1 MSEMEQ
7 YNGQVVFEGIIE
19 CAKRCLEE
27 GVPVGLGTDT
37 GCPYITQYDM
47 WRELNYFHKFCGV
60 SYAFALYTATKLNA
74 QLAGVGDITGSIE
87 EGKCA
92 DFIVTTKNPLEDLT
106 VLRNVDMVV
115 ARGKIINNPKVKR
128 MAEVDKELDKFI

>member
-1 MSEMEQ
+1 M
-7 YNGQVVFEGIIE
+7 VFEGIIE

-60 SYAFALYTATKLNA
+60 SNAFALYTATKLNA